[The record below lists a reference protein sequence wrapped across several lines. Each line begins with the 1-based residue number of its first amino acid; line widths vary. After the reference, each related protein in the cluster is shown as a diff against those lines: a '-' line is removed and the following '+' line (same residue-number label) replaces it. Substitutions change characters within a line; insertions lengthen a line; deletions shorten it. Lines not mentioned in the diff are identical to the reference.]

1 MSILFAL
8 SRIVTTLSDLVS
20 FDAPVVELDEVSQL
34 FEAYQ
39 KAKEANDVALAQIL
53 RSKWLVATAGL

>member
-20 FDAPVVELDEVSQL
+20 SDAPVVELDEVSQL